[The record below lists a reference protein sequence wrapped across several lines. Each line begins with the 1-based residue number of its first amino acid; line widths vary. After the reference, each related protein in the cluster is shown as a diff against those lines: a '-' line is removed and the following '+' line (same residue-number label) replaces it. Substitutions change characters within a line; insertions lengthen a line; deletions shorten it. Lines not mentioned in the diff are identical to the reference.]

1 MSLDLVIK
9 NSLLVADYAKNM
21 LMERKPV
28 VKVKFQQTL
37 PFTTDSRF
45 LRKASNGKEK
55 IYKNPRDIF
64 SRKYLFFPW
73 F

>member
-1 MSLDLVIK
+1 MSLVLVIK
-9 NSLLVADYAKNM
+9 PSLFVADYAENM
-21 LMERKPV
+21 LMEKKPV
-28 VKVKFQQTL
+28 VKFQQTL
-37 PFTTDSRF
+37 PFTTVFSC

-55 IYKNPRDIF
+55 IYKNLGDIF